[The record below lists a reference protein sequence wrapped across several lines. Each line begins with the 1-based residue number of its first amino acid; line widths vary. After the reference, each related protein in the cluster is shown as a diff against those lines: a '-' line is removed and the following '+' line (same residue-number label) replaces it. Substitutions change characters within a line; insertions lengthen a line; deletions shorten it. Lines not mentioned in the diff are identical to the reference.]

1 MGHELRSDPGSWL
14 LGSWVLNDP
23 SHERHSTT
31 AKTRLDTGTQLLM
44 LYQMRICDDRLAAQE
59 LLLLRTMSKT
69 RKRSRRTRRENTD
82 RSATVDVVTQL
93 ECAIR
98 RPQATLIGALVGGLV
113 PWFARTLAHDQ
124 LPAAWASNN
133 DGLAAVM
140 LAVVLGCALFSA
152 ITVYKFGRATFGC
165 AKKALGFV
173 LAIEGVMLVST
184 GATSNVALAVLI
196 AINALANG
204 ASISLAREATCKRRE
219 ADARRAATR
228 ASKSRGSRVKAPV
241 ESPIV
246 IEDATDFSRSRARRP
261 AAAPRWNPT
270 MHDDV
275 IDAEIVS
282 EQRLLA

>member
-1 MGHELRSDPGSWL
+1 
-14 LGSWVLNDP
+14 
-23 SHERHSTT
+23 
-31 AKTRLDTGTQLLM
+31 
-44 LYQMRICDDRLAAQE
+44 
-59 LLLLRTMSKT
+59 MSKSK
-69 RKRSRRTRRENTD
+69 RSKRSRSADVVD
-82 RSATVDVVTQL
+82 RSATTDVVTQL

-124 LPAAWASNN
+124 LPTTWASDNL
-133 DGLAAVM
+133 GLAAV
-140 LAVVLGCALFSA
+140 LIAVVLGCACFSA
-152 ITVYKFGRATFGC
+152 ITVYKFGCATFGD
-165 AKKALGFV
+165 KRKALGFV

-184 GATSNVALAVLI
+184 GVTSAVALAVLI

-204 ASISLAREATCKRRE
+204 SAIALAREATCKKRE
-219 ADARRAATR
+219 VAARAAATR
-228 ASKSRGSRVKAPV
+228 ASKRRAPRANTTV

-246 IEDATDFSRSRARRP
+246 VEDAPASQPRARRP
-261 AAAPRWNPT
+261 AAASRWNPT